1 MLTLLCSPTLSFS
14 QPRNNILCFLVSEI
28 IVSGFLPYVKVFGG
42 IRFYIKAMNISILMV
57 IFQQAEER
65 MDVYIEDIENLFMN
79 AVYNSSVAAF
89 LTQKIFRR
97 DGVSERFFSG
107 SQ

>member
-1 MLTLLCSPTLSFS
+1 
-14 QPRNNILCFLVSEI
+14 
-28 IVSGFLPYVKVFGG
+28 
-42 IRFYIKAMNISILMV
+42 MV